1 MENRGDEEIRGKFHN
16 SLLIF
21 IVICISSISLPFR
34 CQFFGLKFTDFLET
48 NDRHCI
54 FVLFNCVLFLL
65 YFLDS
70 GTNQA
75 NLIECDKI
83 SVASVHDHGDSW
95 NHVHNEHELAIEV
108 KQSEQSGIL
117 VRDDDDRI
125 EAPET
130 EHGNEIV
137 ANVVVEEEEHHDQ
150 EEAKEFQQKCEAFI
164 KKVKQSMH
172 HEGRLP
178 YAMIGFQESAD

>member
-1 MENRGDEEIRGKFHN
+1 MRGKFHN

-54 FVLFNCVLFLL
+54 FLLFNCVLFLL

-75 NLIECDKI
+75 KLIEFDKI
-83 SVASVHDHGDSW
+83 SLASVHYCSDSW
-95 NHVHNEHELAIEV
+95 NPVHNEHELAIEV
-108 KQSEQSGIL
+108 KQSEQSRIL
-117 VRDDDDRI
+117 VRVDDDDRI

-130 EHGNEIV
+130 EDVDNENEQYGHEIV
-137 ANVVVEEEEHHDQ
+137 ANVVVEEEECHDE
-150 EEAKEFQQKCEAFI
+150 EEAEEFQQKCEAFI
-164 KKVKQSMH
+164 KKVKQGLH
-172 HEGRLP
+172 HEGP
-178 YAMIGFQESAD
+178 YTMIGFQESAD